1 MKLNCKPGDLAVIVG
16 ADSLKENI
24 GGLVEVIEW
33 VVGRSE
39 PTWRVKTLQK
49 LRRRDGFFVE
59 AGSYGKCRDSRLRPL
74 RDNDGEDETLQ
85 WVPRKVE
92 A

>member
-49 LRRRDGFFVE
+49 LRRMDWYSGPSVFDTRFSSFPDL
-59 AGSYGKCRDSRLRPL
+59 YI
-74 RDNDGEDETLQ
+74 
-85 WVPRKVE
+85 
-92 A
+92 